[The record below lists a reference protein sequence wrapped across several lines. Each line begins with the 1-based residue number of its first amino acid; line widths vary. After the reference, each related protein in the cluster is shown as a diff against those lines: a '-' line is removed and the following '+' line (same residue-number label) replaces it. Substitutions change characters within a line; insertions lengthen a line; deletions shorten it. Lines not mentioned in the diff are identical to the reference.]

1 MRMSAKT
8 KYACLALIAL
18 AHRERDSTPMS
29 SREIAVDSGVPKPFL
44 ATILV
49 ELRAAGL
56 VSSSQGQAGGYRLSR
71 PAERISLAEVLTL
84 VDRPQHEDCE
94 SGGPYAQALATT
106 IERARAA
113 EHAVL
118 KSTSL
123 AELAGRSLPL
133 NWVI

>member
-1 MRMSAKT
+1 MSARA

-18 AHRERDSTPMS
+18 AHREGDATPMS
-29 SREIAVDSGVPKPFL
+29 TREIAHDSGVPKPFL

-49 ELRAAGL
+49 QLRSAGL

-84 VDRPQHEDCE
+84 VDGPQHEDCE
-94 SGGPYAQALATT
+94 SGGPHARALASA

-113 EHAVL
+113 EQAVL